1 MILLVIVTSF
11 EMNENLKQIL
21 QNQSDSI
28 KRIVLLGIVF
38 LTIGKAK
45 WNQKT
50 ANFIFLLMV
59 KYFFTKKCIF
69 FLSNCNPKL
78 WFEFSQIDANVD
90 VKLAPFQANIP
101 FS

>member
-1 MILLVIVTSF
+1 MKSKNGQFYIFV
-11 EMNENLKQIL
+11 NGK
-21 QNQSDSI
+21 
-28 KRIVLLGIVF
+28 VF
-38 LTIGKAK
+38 
-45 WNQKT
+45 
-50 ANFIFLLMV
+50 FH
-59 KYFFTKKCIF
+59 KKCIF